1 MANIPPELLAMVPVN
16 PVAFGPVV
24 PQQQIPQQQIPQ
36 QQIPQQQ
43 MMQYVQR
50 KADEIRSRMG
60 DGQPLGAFEG
70 FMNSM
75 PGQV

>member
-16 PVAFGPVV
+16 PTAFGPVAT
-24 PQQQIPQQQIPQ
+24 
-36 QQIPQQQ
+36 QQQ
-43 MMQYVQR
+43 MSPDQMLQYVQR
-50 KADEIRSRMG
+50 RADEMRSRMG

-70 FMNSM
+70 FINSM

>member
-1 MANIPPELLAMVPVN
+1 MANFPPELLAMTPIN
-16 PVAFGPVV
+16 PMAFGPFA
-24 PQQQIPQQQIPQ
+24 PQQQMAPQPQ
-36 QQIPQQQ
+36 VPPDE

-70 FMNSM
+70 FINSM

>member
-16 PVAFGPVV
+16 PAAFGPVATQQQAA
-24 PQQQIPQQQIPQ
+24 PQQQMGPD
-36 QQIPQQQ
+36 Q

-50 KADEIRSRMG
+50 KADEMRSRMG

>member
-1 MANIPPELLAMVPVN
+1 MANIPPEILAMVPVN
-16 PVAFGPVV
+16 PRAFGPVA
-24 PQQQIPQQQIPQ
+24 PQQQMAPEQQMP
-36 QQIPQQQ
+36 PDQ

-50 KADEIRSRMG
+50 KADEMRSRMG

-70 FMNSM
+70 FINSM

>member
-16 PVAFGPVV
+16 PTAFGPVAT
-24 PQQQIPQQQIPQ
+24 QQQTSPDQQMSPD
-36 QQIPQQQ
+36 Q

-50 KADEIRSRMG
+50 RADEMRSRMG

-70 FMNSM
+70 FINSM
-75 PGQV
+75 TGQV

>member
-1 MANIPPELLAMVPVN
+1 MANIPPEILAMVPVN
-16 PVAFGPVV
+16 PRAFGPVA
-24 PQQQIPQQQIPQ
+24 PQQQMPQQQMP
-36 QQIPQQQ
+36 PDQ

-50 KADEIRSRMG
+50 KADEMRSRMG
-60 DGQPLGAFEG
+60 DGQPLGAFER

>member
-16 PVAFGPVV
+16 PTAFGPVAT
-24 PQQQIPQQQIPQ
+24 QQQTSPDQQMSPD
-36 QQIPQQQ
+36 Q

-50 KADEIRSRMG
+50 KADEMRSRMG

-70 FMNSM
+70 FINSM

>member
-1 MANIPPELLAMVPVN
+1 MANIPPEILAMVPVN
-16 PVAFGPVV
+16 PRAFGPVA
-24 PQQQIPQQQIPQ
+24 PQQQMPQQQMP
-36 QQIPQQQ
+36 PDQ

-50 KADEIRSRMG
+50 KADEMRSRMG

>member
-24 PQQQIPQQQIPQ
+24 PQQQIPQ

>member
-16 PVAFGPVV
+16 PRAFGPVA
-24 PQQQIPQQQIPQ
+24 PQQQMSQQQMP
-36 QQIPQQQ
+36 PDQ

-50 KADEIRSRMG
+50 KADEMRSRMG